1 MGTNELLEKILA
13 DGRAKAA
20 AIGEER
26 DVAVAETQ
34 KRSAAA
40 VEVIES
46 DNAERT
52 RRDCD
57 AIIERAR
64 SQARLLRRNAVLAAR
79 WQVLDRAVAQAR
91 KKVLEDP
98 GYADSIARL
107 VKRHARPESV
117 ALLSEADTRLFGPHL
132 GVKLGQPAAIAGG
145 VIIRTGKEE
154 LNFSLSEALSGL
166 RDDHTRDLSQILF
179 GAE

>member
-1 MGTNELLEKILA
+1 MGTSELVEKILA
-13 DGRAKAA
+13 DGKARVA
-20 AIGEER
+20 AIAAER
-26 DVAVAETQ
+26 DRAVAETQ
-34 KRSAAA
+34 KRSAAEVA
-40 VEVIES
+40 VIES
-46 DNAERT
+46 DCAERS
-52 RRDCD
+52 RRDGD
-57 AIIERAR
+57 AVLERAR

-79 WQVLDRAVAQAR
+79 WQVLDRAVERAQE
-91 KKVLEDP
+91 KVLKDP
-98 GYADSIARL
+98 GYAGSIARL
-107 VKRHARPESV
+107 VKQHGRPESV
-117 ALLSEADTRLFGPHL
+117 ASLSEADTRLFGPHL